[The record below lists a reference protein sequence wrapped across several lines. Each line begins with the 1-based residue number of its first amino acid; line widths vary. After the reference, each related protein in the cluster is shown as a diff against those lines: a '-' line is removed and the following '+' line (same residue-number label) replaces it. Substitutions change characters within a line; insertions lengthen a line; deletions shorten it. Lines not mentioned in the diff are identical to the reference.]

1 VLAGVVLI
9 RKLPGG
15 WQRFSEFAVQHDKLR
30 MFDASFDLTKPYTLW
45 AGLIGGM
52 FLTMATHGADQLMVQ
67 RYLCARSQRE
77 AGRALALSGVV
88 VFMQF
93 AMFLLIGVGLA
104 CYYDYS
110 PPETAFTRGDQVFVA
125 FIVDQLPV
133 GIVGL
138 TLAAIFAAAITSSL
152 NSSATAF
159 LNDLY
164 LPFTKQNLTPARE
177 LWLGR
182 VLSVLFGAAQIGV
195 GIAGQELSKS
205 VVDSVLAIAGF
216 TTGIILGV
224 FFLGMLSRRATWHGA
239 LAGLVAG
246 LAVMSA
252 VAFGTTLAWPWY
264 TIVGSSTTFLS
275 GLGASLIWPVANQRE
290 ESEA

>member
-1 VLAGVVLI
+1 
-9 RKLPGG
+9 
-15 WQRFSEFAVQHDKLR
+15 
-30 MFDASFDLTKPYTLW
+30 
-45 AGLIGGM
+45 
-52 FLTMATHGADQLMVQ
+52 MATHGADQLMVQ

-224 FFLGMLSRRATWHGA
+224 FFLGMLSRRATRHGA
-239 LAGLVAG
+239 LAGLVVG

-275 GLGASLIWPVANQRE
+275 GLGASLIWPVANQRGE
-290 ESEA
+290 RNA